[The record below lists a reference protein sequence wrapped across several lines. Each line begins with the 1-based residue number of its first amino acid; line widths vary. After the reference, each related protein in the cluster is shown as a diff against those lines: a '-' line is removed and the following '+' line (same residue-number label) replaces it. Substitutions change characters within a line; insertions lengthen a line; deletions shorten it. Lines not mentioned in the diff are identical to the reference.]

1 MIGAKN
7 RECGDLQMSVKLTID
22 DSILASCPDCR
33 IGCVVIRDVNIVGS
47 SPALSQEFLKVLNE
61 VATIYNIEA
70 LTKLPPILAV
80 RTMYKKLDFDPS
92 RYRPAS
98 ESLVRRVL
106 QHKGVYYV
114 NSAVDASNYCSLKYL
129 VPFGLYDL
137 DKIEGDICY
146 QRQHGGTYVNI
157 GGNQV
162 STDGKPFLTD
172 SLGVFGN
179 PTSDSRRTAVSLA
192 TKNLLSVVFAG
203 SGTAETDLCQ
213 ILEYCAEILTR
224 YNGGAVDAIQVAGAG
239 KE

>member
-1 MIGAKN
+1 
-7 RECGDLQMSVKLTID
+7 MSVQLTID
-22 DSILASCPDCR
+22 DGILAACPDCR
-33 IGCVVIRDVNIVGS
+33 IGCAVIRGVSIVGS
-47 SPALSQEFLKVLNE
+47 SPALSQEFLQLQNE
-61 VATIYNIEA
+61 VAKIYNIEA
-70 LTKLPPILAV
+70 LTQLPPILAV

-98 ESLVRRVL
+98 EALVRRVL

-129 VPFGLYDL
+129 MPFGLYDL
-137 DKIEGDICY
+137 DKIEGEIRY

-162 STDGKPFLTD
+162 STEGKPFLTD

-203 SGTAETDLCQ
+203 SGTAEADLRE
-213 ILEYCAEILTR
+213 ILECCAEILTR
-224 YNGGAVDAIQVAGAG
+224 YNGGAVETIQVVGAG
-239 KE
+239 KG

>member
-1 MIGAKN
+1 
-7 RECGDLQMSVKLTID
+7 MSVKITID
-22 DSILASCPDCR
+22 ENILASCPDCR
-33 IGCVVIRDVNIVGS
+33 IGCTVIRDVSIVGS
-47 SPALSQEFLKVLNE
+47 SPALSQEFLKLQNE
-61 VATIYNIEA
+61 VAKIYNIEA
-70 LTKLPPILAV
+70 LTNLPPILAV
-80 RTMYKKLDFDPS
+80 RTMYKKLDFDPT

-129 VPFGLYDL
+129 APFGLYDL
-137 DKIEGDICY
+137 DKIDGDIQY
-146 QRQHGGTYVNI
+146 RREHGGTYVNI

-172 SLGVFGN
+172 SVGVFGN

-203 SGTAETDLCQ
+203 SGTADEELNQ
-213 ILEYCAEILTR
+213 ILAYNAEILTR
-224 YNGGAVDAIQVAGAG
+224 YNGGTIEKMLIVGAG